1 MGRKDKEEKGSFGQ
15 RFLKGLGI
23 FALTVS
29 LMFAGSSFLTA
40 CSPSTPPATPP
51 GIITPAPGEDDDDKK
66 PEEPGTETPEPEDPQ
81 PENPGE
87 GGSETEDPNKGEEGK
102 GEEGEGEETTP
113 GEGEEEEE
121 VDVSTLLYY
130 TDDQDITHYNVKGM
144 IESTFAQYNART
156 MNKKPYSY
164 TLADVNELNDENTTI
179 LASRFNAEAEEGSQL
194 ELVLIVN
201 DDEGN
206 NKLIKVEQKIDID
219 AISEDKEKVTLTD
232 LDEYYNGLNIVKFAP
247 RRDYLIRSF
256 DTTFLPGEDGVA
268 DAVVDIIKKDS
279 IIDAATNKRVANP
292 DFKYVLGFKKNEE
305 MANEGPVV
313 CPDNTLQAVGI
324 RWKVDTW
331 YLVNKDGNLSL
342 VQYQTLAN
350 VEKNFQQY
358 DNDIG
363 KTFLGNLQNKEYY
376 INYLEKETVLL
387 NDYEMEYQRESTPSA
402 GEPTL

>member
-23 FALTVS
+23 FALAVS

-66 PEEPGTETPEPEDPQ
+66 PEEPGTGTETPEPEDPQ

-102 GEEGEGEETTP
+102 GEDGEGEETNP

-144 IESTFAQYNART
+144 IESTFAQYNARSLGR
-156 MNKKPYSY
+156 NKYSY
-164 TLADVNELNDENTTI
+164 LFARVDEFKEENTTI
-179 LASRFNAEAEEGSQL
+179 LVSRFNPEADVPQL
-194 ELVLIVN
+194 DLLLTVN

-206 NKLIKVEQKIDID
+206 NRLVQIAQKIDLT
-219 AISEDKEKVTLTD
+219 AISEGKDKVTLTD
-232 LDEYYNGLNIVKFAP
+232 LDTYFSGLSNNKFMP
-247 RRDYLIRSF
+247 DYETLFTYDSM
-256 DTTFLPGEDGVA
+256 FLPGDDEVA
-268 DAVVDIIKKDS
+268 DAVVNLIEDYYDIK
-279 IIDAATNKRVANP
+279 TNSRVTNP
-292 DFKYVLGFKKNEE
+292 DFQYVLGFKTIEDRKPGDRDGVTSGEN
-305 MANEGPVV
+305 
-313 CPDNTLQAVGI
+313 VGLI
-324 RWKVDTW
+324 GGADTIKTY
-331 YLVNKDGNLSL
+331 YLVNKDGNLVL
-342 VQYQTLAN
+342 LDYTTRIGYEENYTGDTWLNNLKNKKYYAN
-350 VEKNFQQY
+350 F
-358 DNDIG
+358 
-363 KTFLGNLQNKEYY
+363 F
-376 INYLEKETVLL
+376 EKETVLL
-387 NDYEMEYQRESTPSA
+387 ADYEMEYQRESVPSA

>member
-1 MGRKDKEEKGSFGQ
+1 MGKKDKEEKGSFGQ

-23 FALTVS
+23 FALAVS

-102 GEEGEGEETTP
+102 GEDGEGEETNP

-144 IESTFAQYNART
+144 IESTFAQYNARSLGR
-156 MNKKPYSY
+156 NKYSY
-164 TLADVNELNDENTTI
+164 LFARVDEFKEENTTI
-179 LASRFNAEAEEGSQL
+179 LVSRFNPEADVPQL
-194 ELVLIVN
+194 DLLLTVN

-206 NKLIKVEQKIDID
+206 NRLVQIAQKIDLT
-219 AISEDKEKVTLTD
+219 AISEGKDKVTLTD
-232 LDEYYNGLNIVKFAP
+232 LDTYFSGLSNNKFMP
-247 RRDYLIRSF
+247 DYETLFTYDSM
-256 DTTFLPGEDGVA
+256 FLPGDDEVA
-268 DAVVDIIKKDS
+268 DAVVNLIEDYYDIK
-279 IIDAATNKRVANP
+279 TNSRVTNP
-292 DFKYVLGFKKNEE
+292 DFQYVLGFKTIEDRKPGDRDGVTSGEN
-305 MANEGPVV
+305 
-313 CPDNTLQAVGI
+313 VGLI
-324 RWKVDTW
+324 GGADTIKTY
-331 YLVNKDGNLSL
+331 YLVNKDGNLVL
-342 VQYQTLAN
+342 LDYTTRIGYEENYTGDTWLNNLKNKKYYAN
-350 VEKNFQQY
+350 F
-358 DNDIG
+358 
-363 KTFLGNLQNKEYY
+363 F
-376 INYLEKETVLL
+376 EKETVLL
-387 NDYEMEYQRESTPSA
+387 ADYEMEYQRESVPSA